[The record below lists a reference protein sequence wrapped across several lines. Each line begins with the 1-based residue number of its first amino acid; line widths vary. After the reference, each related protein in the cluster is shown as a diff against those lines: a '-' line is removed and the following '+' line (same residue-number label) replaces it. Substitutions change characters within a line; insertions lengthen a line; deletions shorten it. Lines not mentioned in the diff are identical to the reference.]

1 MPCYRPNIVNKV
13 PKVLHIAGYSR
24 TGSTLLSRV
33 LAQAPGF
40 VAIGEMS
47 AFWSTLRDNE
57 RCGCG
62 QPIRDCAFWSKV
74 LDRTFDGVANMD
86 LLRCTGLQEEFL
98 DRPSALKWPR
108 IRGEKRSRAFH
119 EYLDLVQRIYQ
130 AISHEAACKVIVD
143 STKVPHFSYLLKRT
157 GAFDVRVLH
166 LVRDS
171 RAVVR
176 SWQRPKKRVD
186 TQAQGSTMPE
196 KQPHLAALGYDI
208 ANVETHLLRLAG
220 LPYQR
225 LRYEDFTRDP
235 VLAARSVLNFLG
247 EEGTSLDFID
257 NRGVTLSQVSHT
269 IWGNPDRTQM
279 GYVPIRED
287 DEWRTKLA
295 GKDKA
300 IATVL
305 TWPLLAGYGYVGP
318 FGNRR

>member
-1 MPCYRPNIVNKV
+1 MNEA

-62 QPIRDCAFWSKV
+62 QPIRSCPFWSKV
-74 LDRTFDGVANMD
+74 LDRTFDGVGNMD
-86 LLRCTGLQEEFL
+86 LLRCTALQDEFL

-108 IRGEKRSRAFH
+108 IRGDKRAKAFR
-119 EYLDLVQRIYQ
+119 EYLDLVRRIYL
-130 AISHEAACKVIVD
+130 AITQEAECKVIVD

-186 TQAQGSTMPE
+186 TVAQGSTMPE
-196 KQPHLAALGYDI
+196 KQPHWAALGYDI
-208 ANVETHLLRLAG
+208 ANLETHLLRLAA

-235 VLAARSVLNFLG
+235 VSTARKVVDFIG
-247 EEGTSLDFID
+247 EERTSLDFID
-257 NRGVTLSQVSHT
+257 DRGVTLSKVSHT

-295 GKDKA
+295 AKDRA
-300 IATVL
+300 IATAL

-318 FGNRR
+318 LGRRR